1 MHRYNFV
8 FLRSEK
14 LKYLRTMQT
23 KDVALVLSSGSSRG
37 LAHIGAIEALEERG
51 YHITSVAGCSMGAIV
66 GGMFA
71 AGKLPEIKAFFL
83 DINRR
88 KMLRLTDFSV
98 SINHLIKGERI
109 MSAFGKMIP
118 NLTIE
123 ELKIPLA
130 LIATDVS
137 KGEERVFTSGNL
149 NQLIRASM
157 SLPAILKPVRYNGML
172 LMDGGITNPLPL
184 NRVQRSGHDL
194 LVSLNVNA
202 PFEAEELTSS
212 RPNNV
217 PPMLEKILN
226 KGEKLTEVNY
236 VSIISRITDIMITQN
251 TELITQLYPPD
262 MTINVAKNHFGSYD
276 YDRAEEI
283 INYGHDLMIK
293 EIDRFEGIS

>member
-1 MHRYNFV
+1 MYFC
-8 FLRSEK
+8 FPKEK
-14 LKYLRTMQT
+14 MKYHKIMNT

-51 YHITSVAGCSMGAIV
+51 YRITSVAGCSMGAIV

-71 AGKLPEIKAFFL
+71 AGKLPDLKAFFL
-83 DINRR
+83 DIDRR
-88 KMLRLTDFSV
+88 KMLKLTDFSV

-109 MSAFGKMIP
+109 MEAFGKMIP
-118 NLTIE
+118 DMTIE

-137 KGEERVFTSGNL
+137 KGEECVFTSGNL

-157 SLPAILKPVRYNGML
+157 SLPAILKPVRYNDML

-184 NRVQRSGHDL
+184 NRVHRSGHDL

-202 PFEAEELTSS
+202 PYEAEEFIAA

-217 PPMLEKILN
+217 PPMLEKILE

-283 INYGHDLMIK
+283 ITYGYNLMIN
-293 EIDRFEGIS
+293 EIERFEGVS